1 MSNLMIVESPNKIK
15 KIEAALKAIGG
26 SWRVEASV
34 GHIRDLDDELKEGD
48 VVCGVESTLRPRYTP
63 TERGKSVI
71 AKLRKSIAVADKVY
85 LATDPDREGEAI
97 SWHLMQALGLKPND
111 YVRVAFNEVTKQAI
125 AKALK
130 QERSID
136 NRWVAAQEARRVL
149 DRLVGFSVSPLVSNL
164 LNAKASA
171 GRVQSP
177 AVGLVVERERA
188 IRNFKPVDHY
198 SVRLSFDGGWSADWD
213 FKPLLK
219 AKGVL
224 TVNSEDEVEDQGEA
238 SGSVWQDKVF
248 AQQVAKTSR
257 VVVRGY
263 VERVEPRSPS
273 GAFTTS
279 SLQQAGGNVF
289 GWSPKKVME
298 VAQKLFEGGLITYHR
313 TDSPNLSDEAIHAIR
328 LLAQSKNYPLP
339 ESPRRFREKGDA
351 QGAHEAVRPTH
362 FEDEVGEEADADGR
376 KLYKL
381 IWRQAVAS
389 QLADATY
396 DARLVLLESTDALE
410 NGYKPI
416 FRGKGSKLKTP
427 GFRVLMGEEKD
438 GDADLSNPIPK
449 LVQDQV
455 LSVLKADMSAKKTK
469 PPVRFTMPLLV
480 KKLENSGIGR
490 PSTYA
495 SIMDNIMSRG
505 YITEEKKKLVPSSL
519 GEQLWDALVGAG
531 FSFTQVNFTRS
542 IETQLDMICEG
553 KANYGQTIH
562 AMWTQLSAEILA
574 LPESAKVRPA
584 RANKQPAIVPE
595 DAITC
600 PKCGKGKLVSREG
613 KFGQFWTCNA
623 YPKCQTSCKDKD
635 GKPDLETIK

>member
-1 MSNLMIVESPNKIK
+1 MNLMIVESPNKIK
-15 KIEAALKAIGG
+15 KIESALKSIGG

-34 GHIRDLDDELKEGD
+34 GHVRDLDDEAKEGD
-48 VVCGVESTLRPRYTP
+48 LVSGVSADLRPRYCP
-63 TERGKSVI
+63 TERGRSVI
-71 AKLRKSIAVADKVY
+71 AKLKKSIVQADKVY

-97 SWHLMQALGLKPND
+97 SWHLAQALGLKQGD
-111 YVRVAFNEVTKQAI
+111 YVRVTFNEVTKSAI
-125 AKALK
+125 AKSLK
-130 QERSID
+130 NERSID
-136 NRWVAAQEARRVL
+136 NRLVAAQEARRVL
-149 DRLVGFSVSPLVSNL
+149 DRLVGFAVSPLVSNL

-198 SVRLSFDGGWSADWD
+198 SVRLSFDGGWTADWD

-224 TVNSEDEVEDQGEA
+224 TVSTDDDIEDQGEA

-263 VERVEPRSPS
+263 VERVESRSPS

-362 FEDEVGEEADADGR
+362 FEDEVGEESDADGR

-449 LVQDQV
+449 LIQDQV

-505 YITEEKKKLVPSSL
+505 YITEEKKKLIPSPL
-519 GEQLWDALVGAG
+519 GEQLWDALNSAK
-531 FSFTQVNFTRS
+531 FSFIEVSFTRS
-542 IETQLDMICEG
+542 IESQLDLVSEG
-553 KANYGQTIH
+553 KANYGQTIS
-562 AMWTQLSAEILA
+562 AMWTQLGAEIAA
-574 LPESAKVRPA
+574 LPEAAKIRPSKA
-584 RANKQPAIVPE
+584 AKPSLPVPD

-600 PKCGKGKLVSREG
+600 PKCKQGKLIAKTG
-613 KFGQFWTCNA
+613 QYGQFWSCNA
-623 YPKCQTSCKDKD
+623 YPKCKTSCKDKD

>member
-1 MSNLMIVESPNKIK
+1 MNLMIVESPNKIK
-15 KIEAALKAIGG
+15 KIEAALKSIGG

-34 GHIRDLDDELKEGD
+34 GHVRDLDDEAKDGD
-48 VVCGVESTLRPRYTP
+48 VVSGVEQSLRPRYCP
-63 TERGKSVI
+63 TERGRSVI
-71 AKLRKSIAVADKVY
+71 AKLRKSIAGADKVY

-97 SWHLMQALGLKPND
+97 SWHLAQALGLKQTD
-111 YVRVAFNEVTKQAI
+111 YVRVAFNEVTKSAI
-125 AKALK
+125 AKALT

-136 NRWVAAQEARRVL
+136 NRLVAGQEARRVL
-149 DRLVGFSVSPLVSNL
+149 DRLVGFAVSPLLSNM

-198 SVRLSFDGGWSADWD
+198 SVRLSFDGGWTADWD

-224 TVNSEDEVEDQGEA
+224 TVNTEEDIEDQGEM
-238 SGSVWQDKVF
+238 STSVWQDKIL
-248 AQQVAKTSR
+248 ASHVAKTSR

-263 VERVEPRSPS
+263 VERVESRSPS

-289 GWSPKKVME
+289 GWSPKKTMD
-298 VAQKLFEGGLITYHR
+298 VAQKLFEAGLITYHR

-328 LLAQSKNYPLP
+328 GLAQSKNYALP

-351 QGAHEAVRPTH
+351 QGAHEAIRPTH
-362 FEDEVGEEADADGR
+362 FDDEAGDEADADGR
-376 KLYKL
+376 KLYQL
-381 IWRQAVAS
+381 IWRQALAS

-396 DARLVLLESTDALE
+396 DARLVLLESIDALE
-410 NGYKPI
+410 GGYKPV

-427 GFRVLMGEEKD
+427 GFRVLMGDDKD
-438 GDADLSNPIPK
+438 TDSDLSNPIPK
-449 LVQDQV
+449 LAQDQV
-455 LSVLKADMSAKKTK
+455 LPVLKADMSAKKTK

-495 SIMDNIMSRG
+495 SIMDNITSRG
-505 YITEEKKKLVPSSL
+505 YIIEEKKKLVPTPL
-519 GEQLWDALVGAG
+519 GEQIWDALVGAG
-531 FSFTQVNFTRS
+531 FSFTQVSFTRS
-542 IETQLDMICEG
+542 IEGQLDLIADG
-553 KANYGQTIH
+553 KANYGQTIA
-562 AMWTQLSAEILA
+562 AMWTQLSSEIDA
-574 LPESAKVRPA
+574 LPESARARPI
-584 RANKQPAIVPE
+584 RVNKPATPVPD

-600 PKCGKGKLVSREG
+600 PKCGKGKLLAKTG
-613 KFGQFWTCNA
+613 QYGQFWSCNA
-623 YPKCQTSCKDKD
+623 YPKCKTSCKDKD
-635 GKPDLETIK
+635 GQPDLETMK